1 MKRKIKRKA
10 FFTVSLAVP
19 ACIVIFWFFLYIHHP
34 VNNASSI
41 TTVRIPPGVGFFKV
55 VDKLEKAG
63 LVHNETFFYI
73 LTLIKGAAGHLRAGE
88 YEFSGNMTPL
98 GIVNK
103 LLRGEIKI
111 CKVTIPEDLNLKEI
125 AAHLAELR
133 LVDEERFLALAKDK
147 AFLKSLNI
155 EGDSAEGFLFP
166 DTYFFDP
173 ATSPEQIIR
182 RMVNQ
187 FHKVVSHEIIS
198 KASQMGMTMNELIT
212 LASLIGK
219 ETGCSEEKPLV
230 AAVFYNR
237 LRKGMRLQSDPTAVY
252 HIAPFEGKITRRH
265 LLLHSPYNTYL
276 IDGLPPGPIAN
287 PGKDSLLAAVN
298 PAKVDY
304 LYFVSNSNGS
314 HQFSTTLKEHNQAV
328 VRYRLTKEKD

>member
-1 MKRKIKRKA
+1 MKIKRKSFHA
-10 FFTVSLAVP
+10 VFLAAL
-19 ACIVIFWFFLYIHHP
+19 ACLMIFWFFLYIHQP
-34 VNNASSI
+34 VNITSSVA
-41 TTVRIPPGVGFFKV
+41 TVRIPLGARFFKV

-63 LVHNETFFYI
+63 LVHNKPFFYI
-73 LTLIKGAAGHLRAGE
+73 LVLTKGAAGHLRAGE
-88 YEFSGNMTPL
+88 YEFSRNMTPL
-98 GIVNK
+98 AIVNK
-103 LLRGEIKI
+103 LLRGDIKI

-125 AAHLAELR
+125 AARLADLR
-133 LVDEERFLALAKDK
+133 LVDEKRFLALTTDSI
-147 AFLKSLNI
+147 FLRSLDIDGN
-155 EGDSAEGFLFP
+155 SAEGFLYP

-173 ATSPEQIIR
+173 STSPEQIIR

-187 FHKVVSHEIIS
+187 FHKVVSPEISS
-198 KASQMGMTMNELIT
+198 KARQMGMTMNELVT

-219 ETGCSEEKPLV
+219 ETGYSEEKPLI

-252 HIAPFEGKITRRH
+252 HMAPFEGKITHRH
-265 LLLHSPYNTYL
+265 LLLHSPYNTYR

-287 PGKDSLLAAVN
+287 PGKDSLEAAVN